1 MKNQK
6 HKLMPRHHIAG
17 WYGSIA
23 IVSGYF
29 LSSFGILRSDMIVY
43 QLINL
48 SGATGLFYLGF
59 HKHIK
64 ESMFLNGFWIVIAT
78 ISLLRI
84 LV

>member
-1 MKNQK
+1 MKKQK
-6 HKLMPRHHIAG
+6 RKLMPRHHIAG

-29 LSSFGILRSDMIVY
+29 LSSFGVLDSGSIIY
-43 QLINL
+43 QIINL
-48 SGATGLFYLGF
+48 SGAAGLFYLGF

-78 ISLLRI
+78 ISLLRL

>member
-1 MKNQK
+1 MKKQK
-6 HKLMPRHHIAG
+6 HHIKVHHITG

-29 LSSFGILRSDMIVY
+29 LASFGVLDGKSILY

-48 SGATGLFYLGF
+48 TGASGLFYLAL

-64 ESMFLNGFWIVIAT
+64 ESIFLNSFWIIIAT
-78 ISLLRI
+78 ISLIR
-84 LV
+84 LVV